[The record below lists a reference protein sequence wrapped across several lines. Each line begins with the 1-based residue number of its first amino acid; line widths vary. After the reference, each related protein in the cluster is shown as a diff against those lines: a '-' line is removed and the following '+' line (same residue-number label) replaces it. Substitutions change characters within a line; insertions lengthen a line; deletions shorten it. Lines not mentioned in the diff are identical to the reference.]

1 MVVARNVAI
10 VAALAAIVYL
20 VPGGGQG
27 ANTIGSILSLLF
39 AVGIAFFGGRS
50 YRENR
55 VAIYSL
61 GDHYRALLYG
71 AVVLVFVTLAAS
83 TRLMA
88 TGPGTIVW
96 LALLGTAAIGLL
108 VVFRHS
114 REY

>member
-27 ANTIGSILSLLF
+27 ANTVGSILSLLF
-39 AVGIAFFGGRS
+39 AVGIA
-50 YRENR
+50 
-55 VAIYSL
+55 AIYSL